1 MGKRGHGEGSIYRR
15 KDGRWAA
22 SITLENHRRK
32 TFYGKTRKQVQEKL
46 KVAQHEQQQGMLTSG
61 RQQTLRAY
69 LEHWLEEVH
78 RLTIHTSTYV
88 EYHTSLLKNPLK
100 DEPIMLAGHIQQ
112 EIKKVHEGLEI
123 VGLLEGLAHFE

>member
-1 MGKRGHGEGSIYRR
+1 MTRRGQREGSIYQR

-22 SITLENHRRK
+22 SISLEWIKRK
-32 TFYGKTRKQVQEKL
+32 TSYGKTRKEVQEKL

-88 EYHTSLLKNPLK
+88 EYHTSLLTLP
-100 DEPIMLAGHIQQ
+100 
-112 EIKKVHEGLEI
+112 
-123 VGLLEGLAHFE
+123 